1 MAPRYARSKRFERRG
16 SVLPLLAVMCP
27 VLLAFAALSADI
39 GVLYSAK
46 AELQRS
52 ADAAAL
58 AGAATLV
65 DERRL
70 RENGGTTLEIE
81 MTVRSTARE
90 YVTRNHVLGEG
101 VTVDLN
107 VSNSVDGDIV
117 LGTLSDL
124 SNYHEALSTANPNS
138 YNSVYVRVRRDTERN
153 EPVGLFF
160 ARIIGWYTAN
170 VGAEAT
176 ATIEDDVVGYRVT
189 PTSGNAGLMPFA
201 LHVDAW
207 SALMAGVSPIG
218 DQYSYD
224 PDTGDVEPGTD
235 GVVEI
240 NFYPGG
246 GAGQLPPGNF
256 GTVDIGS
263 PSNGVPDVRR
273 QILEGVS
280 AEDLAYHGGELK
292 LGPDG
297 TLTLGGDPGL
307 SAGFKDAL
315 ESIIGQPRAVPLFSE
330 VSGNGNN
337 AEYTIVG
344 FAGIRIM
351 DVKLTGSMSS
361 KYVIAQPA
369 CVVDDAVITRG
380 GAGASYLVYAPPRL
394 TR

>member
-1 MAPRYARSKRFERRG
+1 MTPRYTRKKTFERRA
-16 SVLPLLAVMCP
+16 SALPLVAVICP
-27 VLLAFAALSADI
+27 VLLAFAALSVDI
-39 GVLYSAK
+39 GQLYNAK
-46 AELQRS
+46 AQLQQC

-81 MTVRSTARE
+81 MAVRSTTYD

-101 VTVDLN
+101 PTVDLN
-107 VSNSVDGDIV
+107 VSNSIDGDIV
-117 LGTLSDL
+117 LGTLANLSD
-124 SNYHEALSTANPNS
+124 YHELLSTANPNT
-138 YNSVYVRVRRDTERN
+138 YNSVCVRVHRDTERN
-153 EPVGLFF
+153 GPIGLFF
-160 ARIIGWYTAN
+160 ARIMGVYSVD

-176 ATIEDDVVGYRVT
+176 ATIDDDVVGYRVT
-189 PTSGNAGLMPFA
+189 PTSGNAELMPFA
-201 LHVDAW
+201 LHVNAW
-207 SALMAGVSPIG
+207 NALMAGTTPIG

-224 PDTGDVEPGTD
+224 PDTGEVDSGTD
-235 GVVEI
+235 GVLEI

-263 PSNGVPDVRR
+263 SSNGTNDVRR

-280 AEDLAYHGGELK
+280 AEDLAHHGGELK

-315 ESIIGQPRAVPLFSE
+315 EEIIGQPRAVPLFSE

-351 DVKLTGSMSS
+351 DVKLTGSMDS

-369 CVVDDAVITRG
+369 YVVDDAVITEP
-380 GAGASYLVYAPPRL
+380 GATSSYLVCRAARL

>member
-1 MAPRYARSKRFERRG
+1 MTSRYRHKKRFLRHG
-16 SVLPLLAVMCP
+16 SVLPLVAVICP
-27 VLLAFAALSADI
+27 VLLAFAALSVDI
-39 GVLYSAK
+39 GQLYNAK
-46 AELQRS
+46 AQLQQC

-81 MTVRSTARE
+81 MAVRSTARE

-107 VSNSVDGDIV
+107 VPNSIDGDIL
-117 LGTLSDL
+117 LGTLGNLSD
-124 SNYHEALSTANPNS
+124 YHEALSIANPAT
-138 YNSVYVRVRRDTERN
+138 YNSVYVRVCRDTERN
-153 EPVGLFF
+153 GPIALYF
-160 ARIIGWYTAN
+160 ARIMGLYTAN
-170 VGAEAT
+170 VRAEAT

-207 SALMAGVSPIG
+207 TALMAGTTPTG
-218 DQYSYD
+218 DQYEYD
-224 PDTGDVEPGTD
+224 PDTGEVDPGTD

-263 PSNGVPDVRR
+263 SSNSTNDIRR

-292 LGPDG
+292 LGADG
-297 TLTLGGDPGL
+297 TLTLEGDPGL

-315 ESIIGQPRAVPLFSE
+315 EAIVGQPRAVPLFSE

-351 DVKLTGSMSS
+351 DVKLTGSMDS

-369 CVVDDAVITRG
+369 YVVDDAVITRG
-380 GAGASYLVYAPPRL
+380 GASSSYLVFAPPRL

>member
-1 MAPRYARSKRFERRG
+1 MASRYTRNKRFERRG
-16 SVLPLLAVMCP
+16 SALPLVAVMCP
-27 VLLAFAALSADI
+27 VLFAFAALSVDI
-39 GVLYSAK
+39 GQLYNAK
-46 AELQRS
+46 AQLQRC
-52 ADAAAL
+52 ADAGAL
-58 AGAATLV
+58 AGAATLI

-70 RENGGTTLEIE
+70 QQNGGTTLEIE
-81 MTVRSTARE
+81 AAVRSTTRD

-101 VTVDLN
+101 PTVDLN
-107 VSNSVDGDIV
+107 VSNSTDGDIV
-117 LGTLSDL
+117 LGTLADL
-124 SNYHEALSTANPNS
+124 SNYHEPLSTANPNT

-153 EPVGLFF
+153 GPIGLFF
-160 ARIIGWYTAN
+160 ARIMGIYSAD

-176 ATIEDDVVGYRVT
+176 ATIDDDVVGYRVT
-189 PTSGNAGLMPFA
+189 PTSGNAELMPFA
-201 LHVDAW
+201 LHVNAW
-207 SALMAGVSPIG
+207 NALMAGASPIG
-218 DQYSYD
+218 DQYEYD
-224 PDTGDVEPGTD
+224 PDTGGVDSGTD

-246 GAGQLPPGNF
+246 GATQLPPGNF

-263 PSNGVPDVRR
+263 SNNSTNDIRR

-292 LGPDG
+292 LGPEG

-315 ESIIGQPRAVPLFSE
+315 EAIIGQPRAVPLFSE

-337 AEYTIVG
+337 AVYTIVG

-351 DVKLTGSMSS
+351 DVKLTGSMDS
-361 KYVIAQPA
+361 KYVIVQSAY
-369 CVVDDAVITRG
+369 VVDDAVITQP
-380 GAGASYLVYAPPRL
+380 GASSSYLVYRAPIL